1 MSLVIC
7 CPHCET
13 TIVVEELNCR
23 IFRCGILKS
32 DGKQINPHLNK
43 PECDRLYNNG
53 LIYGCGKAFYVDIS
67 GNPTIC
73 DYI

>member
-7 CPHCET
+7 CPHCQT

-43 PECDRLYNNG
+43 PECDRLYTNG
-53 LIYGCGKAFYVDIS
+53 LIYGCGKPFYVDIS